1 MIPMKNFDFLPKIC
15 NFSQLC
21 RVYSIQNLSVVLR
34 AALLCGGQNGGRGK
48 TMKKLLLLTCC
59 FLALCGC
66 MRKEETPA
74 QSGEASQPVL
84 SMQEEQT
91 SLEDGEGS
99 VSEWGLTFTVRD
111 ATPTGATLVWEQSGG
126 SPTGE
131 LETGSDF
138 FLERLEDGEWEAVPY
153 IDPNVAWTAEGYL
166 VPMGETVEKAVNWE
180 WIYGELSAGEYR
192 VCKDFMDFRET
203 ADYDTKTLRAP
214 FVLE

>member
-1 MIPMKNFDFLPKIC
+1 MADE
-15 NFSQLC
+15 
-21 RVYSIQNLSVVLR
+21 SITTNAHADEI
-34 AALLCGGQNGGRGK
+34 AAL
-48 TMKKLLLLTCC
+48 KKQ
-59 FLALCGC
+59 
-66 MRKEETPA
+66 MEEMQKRLEELSAAPAEPVQEESGSEEVAEDAGEQAQPEESPA
-74 QSGEASQPVL
+74 QSGEASLPVL

-91 SLEDGEGS
+91 NVEDGEGS

>member
-1 MIPMKNFDFLPKIC
+1 MIIF
-15 NFSQLC
+15 
-21 RVYSIQNLSVVLR
+21 
-34 AALLCGGQNGGRGK
+34 AAAWLCGGQDGGRGEI
-48 TMKKLLLLTCC
+48 MKKLLLAACC
-59 FLALCGC
+59 LLALCGC

-74 QSGEASQPVL
+74 ADGAVSQPVL
-84 SMQEEQT
+84 SMQEEQMDLD
-91 SLEDGEGS
+91 SGDEGT

-111 ATPTGATLVWEQSGG
+111 ATPTGATLIWEQSGG

-153 IDPNVAWTAEGYL
+153 VASNIAWTSEGYL
-166 VPMGETVEKAVNWE
+166 VPMGETVEKTVNWE
-180 WIYGELSAGEYR
+180 WIYGELSTGEYR
-192 VCKDFMDFRET
+192 VCKDFSDFRET

>member
-1 MIPMKNFDFLPKIC
+1 M
-15 NFSQLC
+15 
-21 RVYSIQNLSVVLR
+21 
-34 AALLCGGQNGGRGK
+34 LCGGQNGGRGK
-48 TMKKLLLLTCC
+48 TMKKLLLLACC

-91 SLEDGEGS
+91 NVEEEEGS

-153 IDPNVAWTAEGYL
+153 VASNVAWTAEGYL
-166 VPMGETVEKAVNWE
+166 VPMGETVA
-180 WIYGELSAGEYR
+180 
-192 VCKDFMDFRET
+192 
-203 ADYDTKTLRAP
+203 LRAP